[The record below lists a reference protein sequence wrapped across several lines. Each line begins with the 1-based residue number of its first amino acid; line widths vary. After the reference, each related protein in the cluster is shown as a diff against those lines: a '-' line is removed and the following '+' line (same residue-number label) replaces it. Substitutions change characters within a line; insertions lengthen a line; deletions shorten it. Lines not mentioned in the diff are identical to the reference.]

1 MKIFNVS
8 RIDLNLCKLSFLTI
22 LSAMIIVKEINDA
35 IELEIAF
42 KIRELVFVEEQSV
55 SIEEEFDEFDPY
67 CRHFL
72 ASLDSVPCGTARL
85 RETKN
90 GIKLERFSV
99 LGEYRNK
106 KIGKYLVQTLLKEA
120 LFEASGEI
128 YLHAQVSVL
137 NFYKK
142 EGFLETGDVFL
153 EANIPHQRMIFQG
166 MS

>member
-1 MKIFNVS
+1 MLIFKVS
-8 RIDLNLCKLSFLTI
+8 KIDLNLCKHSFFTI
-22 LSAMIIVKEINDA
+22 LSAMIIVKEINDP

-42 KIRELVFVEEQSV
+42 KIRELVFVVEQNV

-72 ASLDSVPCGTARL
+72 GSLDSTPCGVARM
-85 RETKN
+85 RETKS

-99 LGEYRNK
+99 LNEYRNK
-106 KIGKYLVQTLLKEA
+106 KIGKALLQYLLKEA

-142 EGFLETGDVFL
+142 DGFMEIGEIFM
-153 EANIPHQRMIFQG
+153 EANIPHQKMIYQG
-166 MS
+166 QL